1 MVIVVNFRSS
11 KITSTGYIMTS
22 AVLQRRWIAS
32 PARCAQL
39 GQRLKV
45 DQIRAI

>member
-11 KITSTGYIMTS
+11 KIISTGYIMTL
-22 AVLQRRWIAS
+22 AVSRLHWIAS

-39 GQRLKV
+39 GRRLKV